1 MIGCRLTAIAG
12 GLICAAGLLLTS
24 YSCSFLLMFIS
35 YSFLFGLGSSLVFMA
50 SFLITARN
58 FRKYQSLAV
67 GVVSVG
73 GSIGVLVM
81 GPFLQLLL
89 DMFGWRGTYRI
100 ASALLCVVSLCGA
113 PFGEPAEDHDQNTK
127 QGLLQTEKLEST
139 STEKASPNEDF
150 VQLVSNNADSVSKLA
165 DESNNAKEG
174 IDICAK
180 HRASKTEVFSSN
192 GEEKTLTL
200 VIHTEEVDNAKPIG
214 KLMDFSVFKV
224 PSYTIV
230 VISLMLMCLGHYTPP
245 LHLVSSNYYAPK
257 FTISQSETVSTLMI
271 SCDVKLLT

>member
-1 MIGCRLTAIAG
+1 
-12 GLICAAGLLLTS
+12 
-24 YSCSFLLMFIS
+24 MFIS
-35 YSFLFGLGSSLVFMA
+35 YSFLFGLGSSLIFMA

-89 DMFGWRGTYRI
+89 DTFGWRGTCRI
-100 ASALLCVVSLCGA
+100 ASALLLVVSLCGA
-113 PFGEPAEDHDQNTK
+113 PFGEPVEDHDKSTK
-127 QGLLQTEKLEST
+127 QGLLQTEKLKST

-150 VQLVSNNADSVSKLA
+150 VKLVSSNADSVSKLA
-165 DESNNAKEG
+165 NGRNNAKEG
-174 IDICAK
+174 IDTWAK
-180 HRASKTEVFSSN
+180 HRASKTEMFVSN
-192 GEEKTLTL
+192 GEEKTLIS

-214 KLMDFSVFKV
+214 KLMDFSVFKM

-230 VISLMLMCLGHYTPP
+230 VMSLILMTLGHYTPP
-245 LHLVSSNYYAPK
+245 LHLVSFQIIAHPN
-257 FTISQSETVSTLMI
+257 SELVNQKPCLLI
-271 SCDVKLLT
+271 SCDIKLLT